1 MRKSKIALLILL
13 LCLLAVIFC
22 VPCAAGEV
30 YSFDPSELSELPD
43 DDEYERFLEK
53 LPDSARSRLTEK
65 DISGYDAG
73 YFIDLAADAFGE
85 AVLPALKTFSMLMG
99 IVILSGAFN
108 MFSKTVK
115 TETEPAFSVC
125 GSLCAALA
133 VWEIQKSV
141 FETVRGLLETM
152 SDTMLAVVPAM
163 EAMYIASGN
172 ITSAAVSSSGVN
184 MMISFCETLFSKVL
198 YPGAFVCWLLAVC
211 SAVTKNGGISFMSKT
226 LRTVVTG
233 VLLAVMALMSF
244 VLVLQV
250 ETAQTAD
257 SFAQR
262 TIRYAVGS
270 YVPIVGGSVSE
281 SFSVISQS
289 LKVIR
294 QTCGVTGIIVIIIM
308 FIFPFAAAITNRIS
322 LSLASAAAG
331 MLGSDRERD
340 LLSEAGSVC
349 TLMIGI
355 CAAGAAMY
363 IVALGIF
370 CRTPAAMG

>member
-1 MRKSKIALLILL
+1 MLKTAVVISALF
-13 LCLLAVIFC
+13 AFVFIFSM
-22 VPCAAGEV
+22 PCFAQDV
-30 YSFDPSELSELPD
+30 YSFDSPKLSELPD
-43 DDEYERFLEK
+43 DGEYQRFLEN
-53 LPDSARSRLTEK
+53 LPEEAKSRLSEK
-65 DISGYDAG
+65 DISEYDAG
-73 YFIDLAADAFGE
+73 YFIKLAAEAAGE
-85 AVLPALKTFSMLMG
+85 ALLPALKTFSMLMG
-99 IVILSGAFN
+99 IVILSGVFN
-108 MFSKTVK
+108 MFSKTVS
-115 TETEPAFSVC
+115 TDIGSAFSLC
-125 GSLCAALA
+125 SSLCAALA

-141 FETVRGLLETM
+141 FETVRLLLETM
-152 SDTMLAVVPAM
+152 SDTMLAMVPTM

-172 ITSAAVSSSGVN
+172 LTSAAVSSSGVN

-198 YPGAFVCWLLAVC
+198 YPGAFICWLLAVC
-211 SAVTKNGGISFMSKT
+211 SAVTKNGGIGFMSKT
-226 LRTVVTG
+226 LRAIVCTA
-233 VLLAVMALMSF
+233 LLTVMALMSF

-257 SFAQR
+257 SFTQR
-262 TIRYAVGS
+262 TLRYAVGS

-308 FIFPFAAAITNRIS
+308 FIFPFAAAVTNRIS
-322 LSLASAAAG
+322 LGLAGAAAG
-331 MLGSDRERD
+331 MLGCEREKE
-340 LLSEAGSVC
+340 LLSEAGGVC